1 MQFNSGRS
9 LTIDNGSCEIGWRI
23 LLNGD
28 CLLDHCLY
36 PWFIIICEGQVDVV
50 DLWKTYWAECIS
62 DGNNSS
68 GFNLS
73 DCYSN
78 SKEKP
83 TYRPM
88 SSAVSCSKC
97 EEASSAFVSVE
108 TQYSYTLCRSWQ
120 LVVVSC
126 QETAKLKILQKR
138 PIPSL

>member
-36 PWFIIICEGQVDVV
+36 PWVISISEGQVDVV
-50 DLWKTYWAECIS
+50 DLWRTNWAKCNF

-73 DCYSN
+73 GCDSN
-78 SKEKP
+78 SKEYTPPSVIIGNYDSYFSEIPKF
-83 TYRPM
+83 
-88 SSAVSCSKC
+88 SK
-97 EEASSAFVSVE
+97 FPKK
-108 TQYSYTLCRSWQ
+108 Y
-120 LVVVSC
+120 
-126 QETAKLKILQKR
+126 KIF
-138 PIPSL
+138 IFS